1 MQRIR
6 HQTGHIF
13 KKGRAWYVRFYDS
26 VFKEGKIIRLQ
37 RCKKITDIG
46 GAYTTKRS
54 VRELA
59 AELLKPINE
68 GTQDPVST
76 MSLADYIEQFYL
88 PYVEDQK
95 RASTLRGYRNLFRRY
110 IKPRGNIALRDF
122 RTVDGER
129 LMIDI
134 SRKEDLSRPSLGHI
148 KSFLSGVFRYS
159 RRQGVL
165 NTPNPMRDVSTPKAR
180 AGNETYAYTLEEI
193 KRMIEVLPLK
203 AATIVAV
210 AGLTGIRK
218 GELRGLL
225 WENYDGQQLQI
236 TRSIWRS
243 HVDEPKTPKSKWPVP
258 VIQQL
263 ATRLE
268 RYRLESGNPRNGLIF
283 PNGLGNPINLDQLAF
298 ETIKPILKKAGIV
311 WHGWHAFRRGLA
323 TNLHRLGVKDK
334 DIQAI
339 LRHSNLST
347 TMNIYVKSVSVD
359 AAAAMD
365 TLNSHY
371 ATTVQPA
378 LKENTSRPN

>member
-1 MQRIR
+1 MKRTR
-6 HQTGHIF
+6 HQTGYIF
-13 KKGRAWYVRFYDS
+13 KKGRAWYLRFYDT
-26 VFKEGKIIRLQ
+26 VLKEGKVVRLQ
-37 RCKKITDIG
+37 RCKKITDIS

-59 AELLKPINE
+59 ADLLKPMNE
-68 GTQDPVST
+68 GTQDPVAT

-110 IKPRGNIALRDF
+110 IKPRGTIALRDF

-129 LMIDI
+129 LMTEI
-134 SRKEDLSRPSLGHI
+134 SRKEDLSRTSLGHI
-148 KSFLSGVFRYS
+148 KSFLSGVFRYC

-165 NTPNPMRDVSTPKAR
+165 NVPNPMRDVATPKAR
-180 AGNETYAYTLEEI
+180 TGNETYAYSLEEI
-193 KRMIEVLPLK
+193 SRMIAVLPSK

-243 HVDEPKTPKSKWPVP
+243 HVEEPKTPSSKSPVP

-263 ATRLE
+263 AAKLE
-268 RYRLESGNPRNGLIF
+268 RYRIESGNPKHGLIF

-298 ETIKPILKKAGIV
+298 ETIKPILKEVGIA

-371 ATTVQPA
+371 ATTMQPA